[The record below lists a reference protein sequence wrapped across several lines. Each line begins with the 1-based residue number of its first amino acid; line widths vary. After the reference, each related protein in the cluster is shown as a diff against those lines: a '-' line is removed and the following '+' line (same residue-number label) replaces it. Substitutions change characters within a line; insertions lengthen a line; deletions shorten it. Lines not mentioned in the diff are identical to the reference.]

1 MYSPGIDLHSTQVNI
16 GSVQVFLQPV
26 AYMVEMKEQ
35 LEITDL
41 KGNKIG
47 VMNVSKDLKYIVEQF
62 FVNKLMKVSL
72 LNMLH
77 TIQTDIAVS
86 PKFQERKSITNVT
99 AGGGPLQ
106 QERPGIHGS

>member
-1 MYSPGIDLHSTQVNI
+1 MNI

-47 VMNVSKDLKYIVEQF
+47 VMNVSKDLFYHISISISINGELTLQF
-62 FVNKLMKVSL
+62 
-72 LNMLH
+72 
-77 TIQTDIAVS
+77 
-86 PKFQERKSITNVT
+86 
-99 AGGGPLQ
+99 
-106 QERPGIHGS
+106 